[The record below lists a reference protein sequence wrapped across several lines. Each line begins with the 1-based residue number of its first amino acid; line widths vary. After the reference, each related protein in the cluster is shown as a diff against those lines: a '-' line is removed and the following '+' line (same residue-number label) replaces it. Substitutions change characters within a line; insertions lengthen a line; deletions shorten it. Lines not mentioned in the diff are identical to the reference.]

1 MHDLTERRI
10 RYWTIALALAGPLA
24 FFLVRVLLN
33 IVSSPILIY
42 FDLFVYGAILL
53 FVVVTWAGV
62 AFFDL
67 MAVVIAVYERAWRRL
82 MSGAILLVV
91 ILATAVN
98 FGVAW
103 HVGKTAGDYARLF
116 ILYPS
121 LLADIDRLPADRPRF
136 MAWGWDATMTHEL
149 GLAYDE
155 SDEIA
160 SSQPSEAWKQRAK
173 EVGVVG
179 SGYRPL
185 YGHFYLVDL
194 Q

>member
-1 MHDLTERRI
+1 MSEIRI
-10 RYWTIALALAGPLA
+10 WAMNCTGLGA
-24 FFLVRVLLN
+24 FGWSN
-33 IVSSPILIY
+33 EWA
-42 FDLFVYGAILL
+42 AIL
-53 FVVVTWAGV
+53 
-62 AFFDL
+62 D
-67 MAVVIAVYERAWRRL
+67 
-82 MSGAILLVV
+82 
-91 ILATAVN
+91 
-98 FGVAW
+98 
-103 HVGKTAGDYARLF
+103 K
-116 ILYPS
+116 
-121 LLADIDRLPADRPRF
+121 LPADRPRF

-173 EVGVVG
+173 EIGVAG